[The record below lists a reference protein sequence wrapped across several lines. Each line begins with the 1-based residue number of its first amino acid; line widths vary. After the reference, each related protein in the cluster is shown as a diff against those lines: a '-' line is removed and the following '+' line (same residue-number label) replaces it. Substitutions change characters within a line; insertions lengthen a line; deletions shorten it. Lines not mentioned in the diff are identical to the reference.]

1 MPLKDGSSS
10 SSESDA
16 DRPEAAPRQCTAAAA
31 DFQSRLMQAVRDSR
45 VDTVRALLPDAESL
59 GIDISTV
66 RDCSEKG
73 NTLLHLVLAK
83 KCAKGR

>member
-1 MPLKDGSSS
+1 
-10 SSESDA
+10 
-16 DRPEAAPRQCTAAAA
+16 
-31 DFQSRLMQAVRDSR
+31 MQAVRDRR